1 MPSVHSD
8 RTQATPVTFDPKRR
22 AVIRVLLGAPILTLG
37 AFRQGSARAQGAAAY
52 PSRPLLLV
60 VPYTAG
66 TAADVLARLLGERLA
81 ARWSVPVITENRAG
95 AAGII
100 GTDFVAKAAPNGYT
114 LLFTATA
121 HGSVPALH
129 SNDLPFDP
137 LRSFVPVSL
146 LALSAFA
153 VVVSP
158 KLPVATL
165 NDFLDLVRAQPGMY
179 SYSSPGVGGPQHLI
193 MELFMRETGIRM
205 LHVPYRGT
213 SGALADL
220 VAGHV
225 QTSIVSLQ
233 SAGPLA
239 ESGKL
244 KVLAVMSERRAAAY
258 PNIPTLR
265 ELGLANLVV
274 DAWYGVLAPA
284 GTSDDIVARLN
295 GELDRLLGLPDVRN
309 ALARHGLT
317 PVGGKPEL
325 LSDLMKHEVTR
336 WSELV
341 KEAGIVAE

>member
-37 AFRQGSARAQGAAAY
+37 AFRQGIARAQGAAAY

-165 NDFLDLVRAQPGMY
+165 NDFLDLVRAQLRRPPGVSDDELLNRPDGTDVAATAEERSGTEHALRLVATLPPDQAEAVLLRVIGGLDVPRTASVMGR
-179 SYSSPGVGGPQHLI
+179 SPGAVRVLVH
-193 MELFMRETGIRM
+193 
-205 LHVPYRGT
+205 RG
-213 SGALADL
+213 L
-220 VAGHV
+220 
-225 QTSIVSLQ
+225 
-233 SAGPLA
+233 
-239 ESGKL
+239 
-244 KVLAVMSERRAAAY
+244 RR
-258 PNIPTLR
+258 LR
-265 ELGLANLVV
+265 EQ
-274 DAWYGVLAPA
+274 
-284 GTSDDIVARLN
+284 
-295 GELDRLLGLPDVRN
+295 
-309 ALARHGLT
+309 LT
-317 PVGGKPEL
+317 RSPV
-325 LSDLMKHEVTR
+325 
-336 WSELV
+336 
-341 KEAGIVAE
+341 